1 MPYRRA
7 SFALV
12 KRRRLGLAFGA
23 AAAIAVGAVAIA
35 AGAGDSRP
43 DALAAGPTWRNVAPV
58 FAEKCAGCHTPGG
71 IAPFSLRNARTAA
84 AHADAILVMTELG
97 RMPPWMPGHDSPT
110 YLGQARRILTPAE
123 KKLIAHWVHG
133 GARIGAGDILAENL
147 AMQRL
152 CVKLGFHLSP
162 AVDQETVRATIDFLQ
177 ESGIQPEV
185 HHEASACV

>member
-7 SFALV
+7 SFAFV

-43 DALAAGPTWRNVAPV
+43 DALAAGPTWRDVAPV

-97 RMPPWMPGHDSPT
+97 RMPPWIAAWVPGHATNDLPQGTGVLVHSGALIVMQVHYNLMHDMPGMRMPDRSKAKVELATFQPSFSSPRHS
-110 YLGQARRILTPAE
+110 Q
-123 KKLIAHWVHG
+123 
-133 GARIGAGDILAENL
+133 
-147 AMQRL
+147 
-152 CVKLGFHLSP
+152 
-162 AVDQETVRATIDFLQ
+162 
-177 ESGIQPEV
+177 
-185 HHEASACV
+185 